1 MARSTFPSQNA
12 KSTTCS
18 DNCRTFRCRIAWRSV
33 LRTLSKESKTCEGF
47 VAVSTITPVQYTK
60 LDYTTLH
67 DTTLHSTLQLQ
78 VTPTLQY
85 TNYMRYTTLH
95 HTPLHYTICHY
106 TTFHFS
112 TLHYTTLQ
120 DATLHNTTQHYT
132 TLHYSAPHK
141 LQLQL
146 QRQLLRHA
154 LHAPRLPGTLR
165 NMT

>member
-112 TLHYTTLQ
+112 TLHYTTLRCRTLHYT
-120 DATLHNTTQHYT
+120 TLHNTTQHYT
-132 TLHYSAPHK
+132 TVHRTNYNSNFNA
-141 LQLQL
+141 
-146 QRQLLRHA
+146 
-154 LHAPRLPGTLR
+154 
-165 NMT
+165 NC